1 MSSILDFAQ
10 ENVRFYFGWGLLTI
24 ILGISLLVFAA
35 LGNLS
40 LAISVFF
47 IGLGISLLLLSM
59 SKPALPLIN
68 LLGFALTLLGFLIY
82 GIFVA
87 LLNPVSIIGIVVI
100 AIGGGIIILASKKGV
115 EK

>member
-1 MSSILDFAQ
+1 
-10 ENVRFYFGWGLLTI
+10 
-24 ILGISLLVFAA
+24 
-35 LGNLS
+35 
-40 LAISVFF
+40 
-47 IGLGISLLLLSM
+47 
-59 SKPALPLIN
+59 
-68 LLGFALTLLGFLIY
+68 LIY